1 MSFSLSLSLWFHQV
15 DVVHTFAI
23 SAGHFRR
30 IQSGELTSS
39 PLPAHSLRQG
49 NDIGKNK
56 PQGNVD
62 TPLIACVNMAE
73 NALITAERR
82 RCIFAFDA
90 CGRSCA
96 MLASSRGVF
105 DADALLLCVRKLSD
119 EVTRPQQC
127 ASEIERGCQ
136 LVLRRCCEG
145 LASYVKERGTS
156 ARLRAVSV
164 CANAIS
170 GKMVDIVRE
179 ISFLTG
185 SQSEDIQELLSE
197 DIESLERVL
206 FDEFLDGVT
215 INVTNSIKLGLVN
228 GQGSSMESGVFPSYL
243 SSSLLAI
250 TRCRAQVEKALGDT
264 LRRTA
269 GKSYQEIAVV
279 SASETLLN
287 GLCDEITSKT
297 HRITASHADRLANEL
312 QFVLNTLKKH
322 VDEETTWKTGN
333 SCLQALYKK
342 AGKGNLNGPV
352 DLGPI
357 EELERLGRVYVLCL
371 AD

>member
-1 MSFSLSLSLWFHQV
+1 MYN
-15 DVVHTFAI
+15 FAI

-30 IQSGELTSS
+30 MQSDDMVSS
-39 PLPAHSLRQG
+39 PISAHSLRQG
-49 NDIGKNK
+49 FVGQGGK
-56 PQGNVD
+56 PFGNMDVS
-62 TPLIACVNMAE
+62 LVACVNTAE
-73 NALITAERR
+73 NALVTAERR

-105 DADALLLCVRKLSD
+105 DAEALLLCVKKLS
-119 EVTRPQQC
+119 EELTRPQQC
-127 ASEIERGCQ
+127 SNEIERGCQ
-136 LVLRRCCEG
+136 LVIRRCCEG
-145 LASYVKERGTS
+145 LASYVRERGTS

-164 CANAIS
+164 CANAVS
-170 GKMVDIVRE
+170 GKMLDVVRD

-185 SQSEDIQELLSE
+185 GQSEDIQELLCE
-197 DIESLERVL
+197 DLESLERVL
-206 FDEFLDGVT
+206 FDEFLDGVNR
-215 INVTNSIKLGLVN
+215 NVTNSVKLGLVN
-228 GQGSSMESGVFPSYL
+228 GLGSSLDSGVFPSYL

-279 SASETLLN
+279 SASESMVN
-287 GLCDEITSKT
+287 GLCDEISNKT

-312 QFVLNTLKKH
+312 QFVLNTLKNH
-322 VDEETTWKTGN
+322 VDEETTLKTGN
-333 SCLQALYKK
+333 ACVQALCKK
-342 AGKGNLNGPV
+342 AGRGNLTGPV
-352 DLGPI
+352 DLSPI

-371 AD
+371 LDS